1 MPGLRPAAL
10 PSRRHV
16 IKELRLATGLSVA
29 QLAAHLGV
37 DRSYVRKLEL
47 GTVDPLNVTGP
58 RFVTLAAAVNLT
70 PVGLLRALGQPGPVE
85 RAEQQDHAEFQA
97 TRVLTSLG
105 YANAGPVNDPTS
117 TPHVTVPAWFSGNL
131 RYVLV
136 EGESMRHPTK
146 RGIQDGDTVLINVA
160 ELEPVDSKIFVIQS
174 PHYGICVKRLRLL
187 SECWWAFSD
196 NPDFP
201 PFPLDDTAAII
212 GRYKGVLD
220 IHSDE

>member
-1 MPGLRPAAL
+1 MAA
-10 PSRRHV
+10 
-16 IKELRLATGLSVA
+16 GLSVA
-29 QLAAHLGV
+29 GLAERLDV

-47 GTVDPLNVTGP
+47 GTIDPLNVTGP
-58 RFVTLAAAVNLT
+58 RFVTLAAAINLT
-70 PVGLLRALGQPGPVE
+70 PEHLLRVLGQAGPHE
-85 RAEQQDHAEFQA
+85 RAEVPDGATFQA
-97 TRVLTSLG
+97 TRVLTGLG
-105 YANAGPVNDPTS
+105 YANAGPVIDPGS
-117 TPHVTVPAWFSGNL
+117 TPNVTVPAWLSGNL

-136 EGESMRHPTK
+136 EGDSMRHPTK
-146 RGIQDGDTVLINVA
+146 RGILNGDTVLINVT
-160 ELEPVDSKIFVIQS
+160 ELEPMDAKIFVIQS
-174 PHYGICVKRLRLL
+174 PDYGICVKRLRLL